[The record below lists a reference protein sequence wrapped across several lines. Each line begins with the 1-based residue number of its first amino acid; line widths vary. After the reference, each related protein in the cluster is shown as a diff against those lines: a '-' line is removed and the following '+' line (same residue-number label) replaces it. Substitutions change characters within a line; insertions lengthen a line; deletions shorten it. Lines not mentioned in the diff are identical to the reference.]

1 MTYRLLLVAYLG
13 LAGILPAGGHPWLA
27 VPLCLAATAATGALG
42 TRLLPGIT
50 AGTGIPVVRGG
61 LAAVAGLIT
70 WPLIALLLHAAGQ
83 PVRPVPLVIGCAA
96 LVTVLG
102 AAAVVRDRR
111 RTMRPKAARSGL
123 PAQRRHAATAL
134 PAPDERS
141 GGDLSDGDVIS
152 QPPRRYVRT
161 TAAVT
166 IPVVL
171 AVGVGG
177 VTVRGYLNASRPAEP
192 GYLSIALNGWAA
204 AIDRPVTVPARGLVV
219 PVRVTS
225 AGLGTTT
232 RLLRLRV
239 GGQIVASRP
248 MTVSA
253 DSVRSLTV
261 YVPALPADGCLR
273 PVDIS
278 VGDTSTGFYARGHG
292 DAAPA
297 RRTTA
302 GVAVTGPGVRSRAAV
317 PGRTGSP
324 GTTASR
330 ERAASREPAASP
342 ERAAAC

>member
-1 MTYRLLLVAYLG
+1 MTYRLLLVACLG

-27 VPLCLAATAATGALG
+27 VPLCLAVTAATGALW
-42 TRLLPGIT
+42 TRVLPGT
-50 AGTGIPVVRGG
+50 TEGTGIPVVRGG

-83 PVRPVPLVIGCAA
+83 PVRPVPLVIGCAT
-96 LVTVLG
+96 LVTLLG
-102 AAAVVRDRR
+102 AVAVLRDRR
-111 RTMRPKAARSGL
+111 RTTRPDTARSGL
-123 PAQRRHAATAL
+123 PAQRRHAAAAL
-134 PAPDERS
+134 PVS
-141 GGDLSDGDVIS
+141 GFSDGDVIS
-152 QPPRRYVRT
+152 QPSRRYVRT
-161 TAAVT
+161 PAAVT
-166 IPVVL
+166 SPVVL

-219 PVRVTS
+219 PVRVAS

-239 GGQIVASRP
+239 GGRVVASRP
-248 MTVSA
+248 MTMAA

-261 YVPALPADGCLR
+261 YVPALPADGCLH

-292 DAAPA
+292 DATPD

-302 GVAVTGPGVRSRAAV
+302 GAALTGPGVRSRAAA
-317 PGRTGSP
+317 PNRTSSP
-324 GTTASR
+324 GTTEPREQAE
-330 ERAASREPAASP
+330 ERAA
-342 ERAAAC
+342 C